1 MEELSIKGIC
11 ISKDVVATIVA
22 QAAEKVEGV
31 ARVGQNPIASSL
43 ISVFTAQP
51 QEQEIAVESDVRDDK
66 FVITVHATV
75 FFGYQLVEL
84 AEDIREAVANSVLE
98 QIGIEVAEVNVCI
111 DGLVFPKEK

>member
-11 ISKDVVATIVA
+11 ISKDVVATIVS

-31 ARVGQNPIASSL
+31 ARVGQDPITSSL
-43 ISVFTAQP
+43 ISVFTATP
-51 QEQEIAVESDVRDDK
+51 QEQEIAVESSVIDDK
-66 FVITVHATV
+66 FSITVHATV

-84 AEDIREAVANSVLE
+84 AEQIRQAVNKAVLE